1 MTVRVRFAPS
11 PTGYLHIGGART
23 VLFNWLFARKHSGTL
38 VLRVEDTDTERTLE
52 DSCRQILDS
61 LKWLGL
67 NWDEGPEVGGPYG
80 PYWQSQ
86 RKDLYRDAAM
96 ELLEKGSAYRCYC
109 SPQELE
115 ERRNE
120 ARKRGEPP
128 RYDGRCRELTPVE
141 KRALEAQGKSWVIRL
156 RTPDSGATTVRDLIR
171 GDVTFDNLVIG
182 DFVIM
187 KSDGMPTYNF
197 ACVVDDASMRITHVI
212 RGDEHVSNT
221 PRQVM
226 IYQALGLPLPAF
238 AHVPMILAADR
249 SKLSKR
255 HGATSVEEFRE
266 AGFLPEAIL
275 NYLVLLGWSPG
286 DGQEFMN
293 LPEMVDKF
301 SLERIS
307 STPAIYD
314 VTKLAWMNGHYLRQ
328 ADPDRL
334 VELSIPHLR
343 RTGLVPADV
352 TAEERAQ
359 IKELVSLVSERIRT
373 LEEVPD
379 AISYFLTEDWDYDQR
394 GVAKHFNR
402 DGVAD
407 LLEKAY
413 EVLQQLPDF
422 SLETVESA
430 YRGLIDN
437 LGISGGALI
446 HPTRLAL
453 TGRTVG
459 PGLFHIMSVLGKGA
473 TLRRLKRAIDWVRRT
488 APEGNATQAGDF
500 GKVDARR
507 PS

>member
-1 MTVRVRFAPS
+1 
-11 PTGYLHIGGART
+11 
-23 VLFNWLFARKHSGTL
+23 L

-86 RKDLYRDAAM
+86 RKDLYRESAM
-96 ELLEKGSAYRCYC
+96 ELLETGLAYHCYC

-115 ERRNE
+115 QRRNE
-120 ARKRGEPP
+120 ARKRGEPS
-128 RYDGRCRELTPVE
+128 RYDGRCREITSLE
-141 KRALEAQGKSWVIRL
+141 RQALEAQGRSRVLRL
-156 RTPDSGATTVRDLIR
+156 RTPYSGATIVSDLI
-171 GDVTFDNLVIG
+171 GGNVTFDNLVIG

-197 ACVVDDASMRITHVI
+197 ACVVDDAGMKITHVI

-226 IYQALGLPLPAF
+226 IYQALDLPVPAF

-286 DGQEFMN
+286 DDQEFMDI
-293 LPEMVDKF
+293 PEMVDKF
-301 SLERIS
+301 SLDRIS

-328 ADPDRL
+328 ADPERL
-334 VELSIPHLR
+334 AQLSIPHLQK
-343 RTGLVPADV
+343 TGLVPADI

-359 IKELVSLVSERIRT
+359 VKELVFVVSERVRT

-379 AISYFLTEDWDYDQR
+379 AISYFLSEDWDYDQG
-394 GVAKHFNR
+394 GVVKHFSR
-402 DGVAD
+402 EGVLD

-413 EVLQQLPDF
+413 DVLKQLPDF

-430 YRGLIDN
+430 YRGLIDT
-437 LGISGGALI
+437 LGISGGFLI

-459 PGLFHIMSVLGKGA
+459 PGLFHIMSLLGKDT
-473 TLRRLKRAIDWVRRT
+473 TLRRLKRAIEWVRRT
-488 APEGNATQAGDF
+488 VAENNSAQASAQADP

-507 PS
+507 PT